1 MFTDL
6 LGDELG
12 TFILVGA
19 RFQNSSKLALAAM
32 GRRSI
37 VLDTDNDGSVVFENG
52 VYWYLTEFSFGFS
65 DSDFVELMDCDVA
78 EPESP
83 KRLSWFID
91 LGWGGYRA
99 GSHLDLYSKTKWEK
113 VLYYA

>member
-37 VLDTDNDGSVVFENG
+37 VLDTDNDGSVVSLASAEAWNDVRRSLRTASTG
-52 VYWYLTEFSFGFS
+52 TSLSSRLGFPIQIS
-65 DSDFVELMDCDVA
+65 S
-78 EPESP
+78 S
-83 KRLSWFID
+83 
-91 LGWGGYRA
+91 
-99 GSHLDLYSKTKWEK
+99 
-113 VLYYA
+113 